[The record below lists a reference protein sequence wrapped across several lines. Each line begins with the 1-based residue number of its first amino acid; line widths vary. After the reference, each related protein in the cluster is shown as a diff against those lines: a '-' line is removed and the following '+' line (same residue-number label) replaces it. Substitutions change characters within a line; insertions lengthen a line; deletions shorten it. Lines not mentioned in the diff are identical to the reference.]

1 MDDIYGK
8 NLTMNTRSM
17 NTGTGYIMV
26 FDTETTGF
34 IPKDTKNLDLF
45 PYITQLSFVVF
56 DINTQK
62 VIKCYNKYINIPE
75 HVEITEFITGLTG
88 VTREKCDNGVP
99 IIGALHQF
107 YIAYMSVKSIVA
119 HNLAFDIK
127 MIETEIQRNHN
138 DILSVNL
145 DICFL
150 FDDSLRQIGK
160 FCTMNMGKPVCNIV
174 MPRRSP
180 SGMLMPDTY
189 VKVPKLSELY
199 EKIFGHGFINGHDAL
214 TDTLACLRCFVSMYY
229 GYYLDE
235 TIMETTDNEEL
246 HDRGVPTNGMKRKR
260 VEAWGEAK

>member
-1 MDDIYGK
+1 
-8 NLTMNTRSM
+8 MNTRSM

-88 VTREKCDNGVP
+88 VTREKCDNGVT
-99 IIGALHQF
+99 IINALHEF
-107 YIAYMSVKSIVA
+107 YNAYMSVQSIVA
-119 HNLAFDIK
+119 HNLSFDIK
-127 MIETEIQRNHN
+127 MIETEIQRNYTN
-138 DILSVNL
+138 ILSVNL
-145 DICFL
+145 EICLL
-150 FDDSLRQIGK
+150 FDDTLCKMGR

-174 MPRRSP
+174 VQKKSP
-180 SGMLMPDTY
+180 NGMILPDTF

-199 EKIFGHGFINGHDAL
+199 EKIFGISFENGHNAL
-214 TDTLACLRCFVSMYY
+214 ADSLACLRCFVSMYY
-229 GYYLDE
+229 GCYLDE
-235 TIMETTDNEEL
+235 TIMET
-246 HDRGVPTNGMKRKR
+246 K
-260 VEAWGEAK
+260 